1 MKMPIP
7 ENKRKALQNALQEAY
22 EKEISKLLS
31 KPEPED
37 DLASL
42 DDELDF
48 DCEHYNRIET
58 YDD

>member
-1 MKMPIP
+1 MK
-7 ENKRKALQNALQEAY
+7 KAIQDAY
-22 EKEISKLLS
+22 EKE
-31 KPEPED
+31 
-37 DLASL
+37 LAELAELAKETTETKDTSTEL

>member
-1 MKMPIP
+1 MKMPRP
-7 ENKRKALQNALQEAY
+7 KNKRSALQEAY
-22 EKEISKLLS
+22 EKEISELLA
-31 KPEPED
+31 KPEPEED
-37 DLASL
+37 GASL

>member
-1 MKMPIP
+1 MLRPK
-7 ENKRKALQNALQEAY
+7 KKGNALQEAY
-22 EKEISKLLS
+22 EKEISELMA
-31 KPEPED
+31 KPEHDEDTPPE
-37 DLASL
+37 L